1 MTNQCPR
8 SCLVHGPSGCGK
20 TTYAKAIAKALGLR
34 DVLDNWTPGKPAPL
48 LNTLVL
54 SSECDPTWHFKG
66 RAMTFNQAMQLVG
79 RQEAG
84 L

>member
-1 MTNQCPR
+1 MKTPAPR

-20 TTYAKAIAKALGLR
+20 STYAQAIAKALGLR

-54 SSECDPTWHFKG
+54 SSESDPIWHFKG
-66 RAMTFNQAMQLVG
+66 RAMTFEQAMQIA
-79 RQEAG
+79 RQQG
-84 L
+84 TVV

>member
-1 MTNQCPR
+1 MTTKAPR

-20 TTYAKAIAKALGLR
+20 TTNAQAIAKALGLR

-54 SSECDPTWHFKG
+54 SSECDPVWHFKA
-66 RAMTFNQAMQLVG
+66 RAMTFDQAMQIA
-79 RQEAG
+79 RQQG
-84 L
+84 TVV

>member
-1 MTNQCPR
+1 VSNQSPR

-48 LNTLVL
+48 LNTLLL
-54 SSECDPTWHFKG
+54 SSERDPNWHFKG
-66 RAMTFNQAMQLVG
+66 RAMTFDQAMQIA
-79 RQEAG
+79 RQQG
-84 L
+84 TIV

>member
-1 MTNQCPR
+1 MTTQAPR

-20 TTYAKAIAKALGLR
+20 TTNAQAIAKALGLR
-34 DVLDNWTPGKPAPL
+34 DVLDNWTSGKPAPL
-48 LNTLVL
+48 LDTLVL
-54 SSECDPTWHFKG
+54 SSECDPAWHFTG
-66 RAMTFNQAMQLVG
+66 RAMTFDQAMQLVG

>member
-1 MTNQCPR
+1 MTTQAPR

-20 TTYAKAIAKALGLR
+20 TTNAPAIAKALGLR

-48 LNTLVL
+48 LNTLLL
-54 SSECDPTWHFKG
+54 SSERDPSWHVKG
-66 RAMTFNQAMQLVG
+66 RAMTFDQAMLLVG
-79 RQEAG
+79 RQEAA

>member
-1 MTNQCPR
+1 MMTQAPQ

-20 TTYAKAIAKALGLR
+20 TTNAWAIAKVLGLR

-54 SSECDPTWHFKG
+54 SSECDPVWHFKA
-66 RAMTFNQAMQLVG
+66 RAMTFDQAMQLVG

>member
-1 MTNQCPR
+1 MTTPAPR

-20 TTYAKAIAKALGLR
+20 STNAQAIAKALGLR

-54 SSECDPTWHFKG
+54 STERDPGWHFKG
-66 RAMTFNQAMQLVG
+66 RAMTFDQAMQLVG
-79 RQEAG
+79 RQEAE